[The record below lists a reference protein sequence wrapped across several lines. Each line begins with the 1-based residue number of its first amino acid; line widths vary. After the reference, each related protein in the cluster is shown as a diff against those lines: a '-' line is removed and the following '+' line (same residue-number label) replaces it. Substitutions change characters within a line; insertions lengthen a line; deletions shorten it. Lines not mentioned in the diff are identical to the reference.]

1 MKKLIVIFLAILLN
15 FNNFAF
21 ASSYLDNQLEAS
33 KKNKKYSSVK
43 KYTWQYNKKENKG
56 NENIKIK
63 DPKLLSLKE
72 IKPINKKLYNKKV
85 KEDEKAYNSKAFSN
99 LKQQTN
105 SINVNPFPVDFYN
118 LYRISE
124 QIIRANNLDYVN
136 WRIAINKDAEDF
148 NAGTTAANLVVINT
162 ALYDSLCTNPDA
174 LAFIISHEFAHQ
186 ILGHAQQMTDMEH
199 RNNKIEYALLPLA
212 FFGLNPENITDSMEN
227 KASRKLE
234 YIADSLSIELLTR
247 AGYDTNKALEAV
259 NIMNAI
265 AHKETVHSTHPA
277 PEKRIKNIEETQ
289 KYLSPYLKDEGKIN
303 IYNSDVLE
311 CKKSSDR
318 VSFVIFQSKN
328 KDDNTFYELETPE
341 EVLTRIAYIDYKNGN
356 MKSAIKAFK
365 KLAEIS
371 DSAIPYLYISYSFE
385 YLYRQEN
392 KEKYLN
398 RAIKNAQKAQM
409 LEPKNEFVKK
419 QLEELT
425 EKL

>member
-1 MKKLIVIFLAILLN
+1 MKKLIAIVLTILFN
-15 FNNFAF
+15 FSNIAF

-43 KYTWQYNKKENKG
+43 KYTWQYDKKENK
-56 NENIKIK
+56 ENKKIEIK
-63 DPKLLSLKE
+63 DPKLLSIKE
-72 IKPINKKLYNKKV
+72 IKPIDKNLYNKKI
-85 KEDEKAYNSKAFSN
+85 KSDEKAYNSKAFLN
-99 LKQQTN
+99 LKKETN
-105 SINVNPFPVDFYN
+105 TINVNPFPVDFYN

-124 QIIRANNLDYVN
+124 KIIRANNLDYVN

-174 LAFIISHEFAHQ
+174 LAFVISHEFAHQ

-199 RNNKIEYALLPLA
+199 RNNKLEYALIPLA
-212 FFGLNPENITDSMEN
+212 FFGLNPENITESMEN
-227 KASRKLE
+227 RASKRLE
-234 YIADSLSIELLTR
+234 FIADSLSIELLNR
-247 AGYDTNKALEAV
+247 AGYDTKKALEAV

-265 AHKETVHSTHPA
+265 AHKETVHSTHPS

-289 KYLSPYLKDEGKIN
+289 KYLSPYLKDEGKRN

-318 VSFVIFQSKN
+318 VSFVIFQSKS
-328 KDDNTFYELETPE
+328 KDGNTFYELETPE

-356 MKSAIKAFK
+356 MKNAIKAFK

-371 DSAIPYLYISYSFE
+371 DSYVPYLYISYAFE
-385 YLYRQEN
+385 YLYKTEH

-398 RAIKNAQKAQM
+398 RAIKSAEKAKM
-409 LEPKNEFVKK
+409 FEPKNKFVKK
-419 QLEELT
+419 QLSELT
-425 EKL
+425 ENL